1 MLIRVAPDDEF
12 LVKQSVSVL
21 QKSFGTVALEFSLT
35 RENNPSNPAFVN
47 EKSFKDHLMKEVEFY
62 LCYEEKRPAGC
73 IAIERS
79 PQDPTLFYIERVGVM
94 PQFRHRKLGRKL
106 MDLAFNKILE
116 LGGNRVSVGIIDQ
129 NVRLKNWYLGQGFY
143 QTSVKKIDHL
153 PFDVCFLERTLS
165 KEDLISAD

>member
-21 QKSFGTVALEFSLT
+21 QKCFGTVALEFRLT
-35 RENNPSNPAFVN
+35 RENNPSNPAFID
-47 EKSFKDHLMKEVEFY
+47 EASFKDHLKKDVEFY
-62 LCYEEKRPAGC
+62 LCFEERKPAGC

-79 PQDPTLFYIERVGVM
+79 PQDSTLFYIERVGVM

-106 MDLAFNKILE
+106 IGNAFDKILE

-129 NVRLKNWYLGQGFY
+129 NVRLKNWYLEQGFS
-143 QTSVKKIDHL
+143 QMSVKKIDHL
-153 PFDVCFLERTLS
+153 PFDVCFLERSLN
-165 KEDLISAD
+165 KGDLISAD